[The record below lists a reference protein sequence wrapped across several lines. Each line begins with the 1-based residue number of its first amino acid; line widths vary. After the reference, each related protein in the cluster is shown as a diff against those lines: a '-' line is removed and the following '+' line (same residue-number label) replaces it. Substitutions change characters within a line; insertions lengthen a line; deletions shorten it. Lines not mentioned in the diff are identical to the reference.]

1 MYPSSFLEA
10 CVAPH
15 TNTYDSYS
23 EISKRVIYGNTVSIE
38 NFPRDNKFSVV
49 LDSDA
54 ITAHRVNFADNRR
67 RRDEAATLIAWFT
80 HIASKTQA
88 PIDSSLLHGTI
99 LPSWSAQL
107 APFNL
112 SDFHLS
118 ADTPEGLSTPSDF
131 LRCGLSHLCDVSI
144 YPCTHHPNAAMASY
158 GDNWFVLTFD
168 VRKRFFS
175 KAHYVSQF
183 HIEVFSTDVVH
194 QTTAEDSQE
203 QSTTIAQET
212 GHFVTPFHILSDI
225 WDFRHFAIERL
236 PITKEAWETYHA
248 STER

>member
-23 EISKRVIYGNTVSIE
+23 EISKRVIFGNTVSIE

-54 ITAHRVNFADNRR
+54 ITTHRVNFADNRR
-67 RRDEAATLIAWFT
+67 RRDEAAALIAWFV
-80 HIASKTQA
+80 HIANKTQR

-107 APFNL
+107 APFDL
-112 SDFHLS
+112 SDFCLS
-118 ADTPEGLSTPSDF
+118 TDIIDRLSTPEDF

-144 YPCTHHPNAAMASY
+144 NAFTEHPYSAIASY
-158 GDNWFVLTFD
+158 GDNWIILTFD

-175 KAHYVSQF
+175 KGGYIAKYHF
-183 HIEVFSTDVVH
+183 EVHSNDMVLH
-194 QTTAEDSQE
+194 SSSQTTQE
-203 QSTTIAQET
+203 LSTLIVKET
-212 GHFVTPFHILSDI
+212 GHFVTPLHILSDI

-236 PITKEAWETYHA
+236 PITKEAWSTYRA
-248 STER
+248 ETER

>member
-1 MYPSSFLEA
+1 MYTSSFLEA

-15 TNTYDSYS
+15 TNTYDSCS
-23 EISKRVIYGNTVSIE
+23 EISKRVVYGNTVSIE

-67 RRDEAATLIAWFT
+67 RRDEAAALIAWFS

-88 PIDSSLLHGTI
+88 PIDTSLLHGTI

-107 APFNL
+107 APFDL
-112 SDFHLS
+112 ADFHLS
-118 ADTPEGLSTPSDF
+118 ADTPEGLSTPADF

-144 YPCTHHPNAAMASY
+144 HPCTEHSNAAMASY
-158 GDNWFVLTFD
+158 GDNWIVLAFD

-175 KAHYVSQF
+175 KGHYVAQF
-183 HIEVFSTDVVH
+183 HVEVRSTDVVYH
-194 QTTAEDSQE
+194 TTPEAAQE
-203 QSTTIAQET
+203 WSTLIAQET
-212 GHFVTPFHILSDI
+212 GRFVTPFHILSDI

-236 PITKEAWETYHA
+236 PITKEAWETYRA